1 MSRGDGLA
9 RLTSALEDRG
19 CTVRGGE
26 AQCPAHEDTRASL
39 SVGQGRDGAL
49 VKCHAGCELDA
60 VLEALGMSA
69 AGLFDEPREPAESRG
84 GAVVAAT
91 YTYTDED
98 GAPLFYA
105 ERLDPKGFRQY
116 RIVAGVKVWKLG
128 DVRKV
133 PYRLPGLLTAAAAG
147 GTVYVVE
154 GEKDVHAIEAAG
166 AVATCNPMGAGKWR
180 AEYARYFTGAATVI
194 IVADR
199 DEAGR
204 KHAAAA
210 ARSLRKAGVTV
221 EIVEPAE
228 GKDAADHLGAG
239 HGLGDFRAPVQVG
252 PNISGKPPRRAAPV
266 VPAMTMPQ
274 VEAAYARWLNDE
286 DPVPTRVTHA
296 VHVANV
302 NLDGDP
308 VWVVL
313 VGGSGWGKTE
323 RIVPLSVMPEV
334 VCVSTVTGEA
344 ALLSATPRRERAE
357 NATGGLLRRV
367 GDLGVLAVKD
377 FTSILEM
384 DRTDRGKVLAALREV
399 YDGQWDRDVGA
410 EGGQTLTW
418 KGKCG
423 FLTGCTTAIDRAHS
437 VVADMGPRSLFLRLP
452 ATDLGTIATTALDH
466 AGQETAMRA
475 NLADATAGI
484 LTHLPGT
491 PHEITADVKRGL
503 VGLAILA
510 SQARSPVFRD
520 WGGEIELVGDAE
532 APTRIIKQLGQVWR
546 ACGLLGLPGAES
558 WEVVQRLALDS
569 IPKLRGAVVR
579 YLAGPVDL
587 LGTPRTANTTE
598 VRIAVSHP
606 HRTVVRALEDLNA
619 HHVIDRVSPGKGHAD
634 MWSLSERTRAWMAAY
649 EGLPEML
656 GPTHNASEKPE

>member
-1 MSRGDGLA
+1 MTGWPGS
-9 RLTSALEDRG
+9 TSALEDRG

-210 ARSLRKAGVTV
+210 ARLLRKAGVTV

-228 GKDAADHLGAG
+228 GKDAADHRRRAWPRRFPRTRTGKSQHSWHTPSQDGAG
-239 HGLGDFRAPVQVG
+239 RPGDDDAAGRSGLRQV
-252 PNISGKPPRRAAPV
+252 AA
-266 VPAMTMPQ
+266 T
-274 VEAAYARWLNDE
+274 
-286 DPVPTRVTHA
+286 TRTPCQP
-296 VHVANV
+296 
-302 NLDGDP
+302 G
-308 VWVVL
+308 
-313 VGGSGWGKTE
+313 
-323 RIVPLSVMPEV
+323 
-334 VCVSTVTGEA
+334 C
-344 ALLSATPRRERAE
+344 ATPCTQPTSSST
-357 NATGGLLRRV
+357 ATR
-367 GDLGVLAVKD
+367 
-377 FTSILEM
+377 
-384 DRTDRGKVLAALREV
+384 
-399 YDGQWDRDVGA
+399 
-410 EGGQTLTW
+410 
-418 KGKCG
+418 CG
-423 FLTGCTTAIDRAHS
+423 CCWS
-437 VVADMGPRSLFLRLP
+437 
-452 ATDLGTIATTALDH
+452 
-466 AGQETAMRA
+466 
-475 NLADATAGI
+475 
-484 LTHLPGT
+484 
-491 PHEITADVKRGL
+491 
-503 VGLAILA
+503 
-510 SQARSPVFRD
+510 
-520 WGGEIELVGDAE
+520 
-532 APTRIIKQLGQVWR
+532 
-546 ACGLLGLPGAES
+546 
-558 WEVVQRLALDS
+558 
-569 IPKLRGAVVR
+569 
-579 YLAGPVDL
+579 AGPGGARPSGSRRWPSCRL
-587 LGTPRTANTTE
+587 
-598 VRIAVSHP
+598 
-606 HRTVVRALEDLNA
+606 
-619 HHVIDRVSPGKGHAD
+619 
-634 MWSLSERTRAWMAAY
+634 W
-649 EGLPEML
+649 
-656 GPTHNASEKPE
+656 